1 MLNNIIFCDI
11 EASIKTKK
19 INEVGLVYKNS
30 NFKTSSIEEA
40 KKFISICKTDFI
52 SGHNF
57 IDFDLNILKYSSL
70 YKDIVNY
77 KIIDTLPLSLL
88 LFNEKTIHSLPKNY
102 KNEDDF
108 DNNPVE
114 DSKITA
120 ILFDK
125 LLERF
130 NEIPNDTKNIFYS
143 LLKNNQYFS
152 GFFEYICLSTK
163 LIDLNFEDL
172 FNLIKNK
179 HNKTIVNFEYL
190 KDVLISNKVELAYIL
205 ALLTPYIE
213 IKAHPPKILFSY
225 PNIVEIQKKLCFD
238 RELSNKILSDFSKE
252 VFGFGTFR
260 EFPRLNANI
269 LDNPSISQREIV
281 EASLRD
287 ESFLAILPTGGGKTF
302 TFWLPAIFKSNSYK
316 GLTVVISPLQA
327 LIEDHIK
334 SFNLKVAN
342 YKAVAISGFMS
353 PLERSEAV
361 EQVVNGEADILY
373 IAPESLRSNTIFSH
387 P

>member
-1 MLNNIIFCDI
+1 MNNIIFCDI

-30 NFKTSSIEEA
+30 NFQTSSIEEA

-130 NEIPNDTKNIFYS
+130 NEIPNDTKNIFCS

-269 LDNPSISQREIV
+269 LDNPSIS
-281 EASLRD
+281 
-287 ESFLAILPTGGGKTF
+287 
-302 TFWLPAIFKSNSYK
+302 
-316 GLTVVISPLQA
+316 
-327 LIEDHIK
+327 
-334 SFNLKVAN
+334 
-342 YKAVAISGFMS
+342 
-353 PLERSEAV
+353 
-361 EQVVNGEADILY
+361 
-373 IAPESLRSNTIFSH
+373 
-387 P
+387 